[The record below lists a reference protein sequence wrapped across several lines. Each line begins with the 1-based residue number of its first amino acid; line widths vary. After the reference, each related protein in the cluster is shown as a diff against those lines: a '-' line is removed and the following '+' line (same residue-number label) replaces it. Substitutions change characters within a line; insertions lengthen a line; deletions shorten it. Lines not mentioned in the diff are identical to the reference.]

1 MDKQPEIIFF
11 RFDCLSVIFSGLRR
25 LGVGFAC
32 FYLKISW
39 VSCGFWI
46 GFRAVEIRGMGVNWT
61 IGLESMDE
69 LAIGL
74 EPSDE
79 LDDRNG

>member
-1 MDKQPEIIFF
+1 
-11 RFDCLSVIFSGLRR
+11 
-25 LGVGFAC
+25 
-32 FYLKISW
+32 
-39 VSCGFWI
+39 
-46 GFRAVEIRGMGVNWT
+46 MGVNWT